1 MPRKTRVNREIRI
14 SPVRLIDENDNQVG
28 VVDLQEA
35 FRRAEEAGLDL
46 VEVAANSRP
55 PVCRIMDYGKHR
67 YEESKKEQ
75 RARANAK
82 SAEMKEVRLG
92 RTIKVDQHDVDIRIR
107 KSRKF
112 LLAGHK
118 VQISQQFR
126 GREMQHRDLGRD
138 ILQRVIDA
146 LSDVSKVDG
155 PIRQAGRTMS
165 VIVSPDKD
173 KIRAYERQLKAEAEA
188 RAAAGGEEVEPL
200 DVEDEDLPDDE
211 FDDDAADGADDDEA
225 DELTDERDATEAA
238 EHRQG

>member
-1 MPRKTRVNREIRI
+1 MPRKSRVNREIRI
-14 SPVRLIDENDNQVG
+14 SPVRLIDENDNQIG

-75 RARANAK
+75 RARAKAK

-92 RTIKVDQHDVDIRIR
+92 RTIKVDQHDVDIRVR
-107 KSRKF
+107 KARKF
-112 LLAGHK
+112 LLGGHK

-126 GREMQHRDLGRD
+126 GREMQHRDLGRE
-138 ILQRVIDA
+138 ILQKVIDQ
-146 LSDVSKVDG
+146 LSDVSKLDG

-165 VIVSPDKD
+165 VVVSPDKD
-173 KIRAYERQLKAEAEA
+173 KIRTYERKMQAEADAKAKEEAEA
-188 RAAAGGEEVEPL
+188 AEAAEAAEENPTDEP
-200 DVEDEDLPDDE
+200 
-211 FDDDAADGADDDEA
+211 DEA
-225 DELTDERDATEAA
+225 QDERDAETEAA
-238 EHRQG
+238 EQQRS